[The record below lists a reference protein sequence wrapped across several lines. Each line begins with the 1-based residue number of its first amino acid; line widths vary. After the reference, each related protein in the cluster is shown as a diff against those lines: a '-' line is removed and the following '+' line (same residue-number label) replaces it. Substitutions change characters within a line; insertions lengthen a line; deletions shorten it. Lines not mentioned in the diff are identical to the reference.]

1 MNNEYGEYKDDPSN
15 HWTEKHINWINSNA
29 LICCSSTHSDV
40 ITVDGYLNGHSAH
53 MLIDSGASGNF
64 ITEKYIIGS
73 GRETLASIIDHTSPK
88 TVKLANGS
96 IIQTDQILNNVDTS
110 VENKSFPCS
119 FVVLPELNNSYDAI
133 LGMPYLELADPDIS
147 FSKKTFN
154 WRNESKA
161 DQFDVNSS
169 NSLLVNNYSEVNADP
184 YNTTTPVHIHDY
196 KCNWKNNKRNQTTIN
211 MAGIEIDKSQL
222 NQNLSIEP
230 NDLLI
235 MVNVTDLLCFNNNNS
250 NSKTGHSLNNTS
262 VDEITPTLHP
272 EARKLVKE
280 FKRVFPEELPKILPP
295 KRSIDHRIDLVPGA
309 QPVSQP
315 IYRMSATEL
324 KELKKQIDELLSH
337 GFIRPSLSPYG
348 SPVLFVKKKD
358 GSLRLCVDYRRLN
371 EVTIK
376 NSFGLPRADEQLE
389 SVRGAKWFTKL
400 DLHSGYNQMRVAE
413 RDIEKTAFKCRFGH
427 FEYLVTPFGLCNAP
441 SSFQAL
447 MNSILHPLL
456 GVCVLSYID
465 DILIFSATLEDHIKD
480 VRKVLTLLN
489 QNQLYVKLRKC
500 EMFTNKCTFLGHQ
513 ITPNGISVEEDKIK
527 AIKEWPTP
535 KNVKDIQSFLGACSY
550 YRKFIKDFSKIA
562 VPLTNLTRKAV
573 IWLWGPQQEKAFNT
587 LKFALSRTPVLMS
600 PNYNK
605 EFILTTDACAT
616 GYGGV
621 LSQLDDG
628 GVKDLLGII
637 QHVLMH
643 LSKIGLFTNK
653 NV

>member
-1 MNNEYGEYKDDPSN
+1 MNNEYGEYKNDPSKHSRKKLN
-15 HWTEKHINWINSNA
+15 EIGSSQPKSHSATQHINWVNSNA

-53 MLIDSGASGNF
+53 MLINSGASGNF

-73 GRETLASIIDHTSPK
+73 GRETLASIIDHTIPK

-96 IIQTDQILNNVDTS
+96 IIQTDQILNNINTS
-110 VENKSFPCS
+110 VKNKSFPCS

-154 WRNESKA
+154 WRNDSKT
-161 DQFDVNSS
+161 DQSGVDSINSS
-169 NSLLVNNYSEVNADP
+169 LQGNHSEVNADP
-184 YNTTTPVHIHDY
+184 YNIITPVHIHDY
-196 KCNWKNNKRNQTTIN
+196 NFNLKNNKRNRNAIN
-211 MAGIEIDKSQL
+211 LSGIEVYKPQL

-230 NDLLI
+230 NDQLI
-235 MVNVTDLLCFNNNNS
+235 MVNVINTCFNNIHNS
-250 NSKTGHSLNNTS
+250 NSKIGNPLNNAS
-262 VDEITPTLHP
+262 VNEITPTLHP
-272 EARKLVKE
+272 EAQKLVKE
-280 FKRVFPEELPKILPP
+280 FKGIFPEELPKVLPP

-389 SVRGAKWFTKL
+389 SVRGAKYFTKL
-400 DLHSGYNQMRVAE
+400 DLHSGYNQMRVAG

-480 VRKVLTLLN
+480 VRKVLTLL
-489 QNQLYVKLRKC
+489 K
-500 EMFTNKCTFLGHQ
+500 Q
-513 ITPNGISVEEDKIK
+513 INHS
-527 AIKEWPTP
+527 
-535 KNVKDIQSFLGACSY
+535 
-550 YRKFIKDFSKIA
+550 
-562 VPLTNLTRKAV
+562 
-573 IWLWGPQQEKAFNT
+573 
-587 LKFALSRTPVLMS
+587 
-600 PNYNK
+600 
-605 EFILTTDACAT
+605 
-616 GYGGV
+616 
-621 LSQLDDG
+621 
-628 GVKDLLGII
+628 
-637 QHVLMH
+637 
-643 LSKIGLFTNK
+643 
-653 NV
+653 